1 MDDLKQKVQAKEK
14 EVQEKDKNLQEK
26 EGAIQEKDTRVHE
39 TAKELREKE
48 EERKTL
54 EEQLNSNVSS
64 FCILPPKPSH
74 DVTNRDADV
83 CEIIQKLKE
92 LKKSA
97 GLSYLF
103 ISGNPGSCRSQM
115 ASLVA
120 KRCFDAVKESTSTA
134 SFVMTLNAGNSK
146 TLLESYATFARHL
159 KCPEYAV
166 TNTFTS
172 KDLSTDEKIRSLKT
186 LISTKIELYSS
197 WLIIVDNVTSMSHLD
212 GNLPDSGNGQ
222 WAKGQ
227 LLITTQD
234 TASIPPSGLFIQH
247 IPVSRGIEPHEAG
260 CLLEMLSGFNDPK
273 MEKEVS
279 RVLDYQPLAL
289 ASAATYVREVRNNKL
304 TPNFSW
310 DDFLKKLDKGK
321 RRTTEAMLSG
331 CKPSYKKSMTAT
343 TTLAVKKTIATDK
356 VLEHIF
362 NFLLSVH
369 HTL

>member
-1 MDDLKQKVQAKEK
+1 MRQQRNFGKKRKKER
-14 EVQEKDKNLQEK
+14 N
-26 EGAIQEKDTRVHE
+26 
-39 TAKELREKE
+39 
-48 EERKTL
+48 TL
-54 EEQLNSNVSS
+54 EERLNSNVSS

-103 ISGNPGSCRSQM
+103 ISGNPGSCQSQM

-134 SFVMTLNAGNSK
+134 SFVMTLNAENSK

-172 KDLSTDEKIRSLKT
+172 KDLSTDEKIRRLKT

-197 WLIIVDNVTSMSHLD
+197 WLLIVDNVTSMSHLD

-234 TASIPPSGLFIQH
+234 TASISPSG
-247 IPVSRGIEPHEAG
+247 
-260 CLLEMLSGFNDPK
+260 
-273 MEKEVS
+273 
-279 RVLDYQPLAL
+279 
-289 ASAATYVREVRNNKL
+289 
-304 TPNFSW
+304 
-310 DDFLKKLDKGK
+310 
-321 RRTTEAMLSG
+321 
-331 CKPSYKKSMTAT
+331 
-343 TTLAVKKTIATDK
+343 
-356 VLEHIF
+356 
-362 NFLLSVH
+362 
-369 HTL
+369 

>member
-1 MDDLKQKVQAKEK
+1 MPFFFPIASIVSIQSSGQNLEFQNAISKVENAFLALRLSTVKIQDVKTQTCFPTEQLIHVLKKVDDLKQKVQEKEK
-14 EVQEKDKNLQEK
+14 EVQEKDKNLREK
-26 EGAIQEKDTRVHE
+26 EGAIQEEDKRVHE

-103 ISGNPGSCRSQM
+103 ISGNPGSSKSQI

-120 KRCFDAVKESTSTA
+120 KSCFDAVKESTSTA
-134 SFVMTLNAGNSK
+134 SFVMTLNAENSK

-212 GNLPDSGNGQ
+212 GNLPDSRNVQ

-247 IPVSRGIEPHEAG
+247 IPVSRGMEPHEAG
-260 CLLEMLSGFNDPK
+260 CLL
-273 MEKEVS
+273 
-279 RVLDYQPLAL
+279 
-289 ASAATYVREVRNNKL
+289 
-304 TPNFSW
+304 
-310 DDFLKKLDKGK
+310 
-321 RRTTEAMLSG
+321 
-331 CKPSYKKSMTAT
+331 
-343 TTLAVKKTIATDK
+343 
-356 VLEHIF
+356 
-362 NFLLSVH
+362 
-369 HTL
+369 